1 MTMRQVI
8 DDLNRMQ
15 DAFRAVKDACNK
27 MRDAEINRADR
38 RANQAHRERIHA
50 EIEADIDLEFDEAD
64 RGADWSHTVT
74 QAIAAGRI
82 RHLTIN
88 Y

>member
-1 MTMRQVI
+1 MTE
-8 DDLNRMQ
+8 Q
-15 DAFRAVKDACNK
+15 DRIAASKSQAEAIAATKRATD
-27 MRDAEINRADR
+27 
-38 RANQAHRERIHA
+38 QAHRERIHA
-50 EIEADIDLEFDEAD
+50 EINADFHREAAIEVDE
-64 RGADWSHTVT
+64 RTIPEVWKIT